1 MSYGVFREIERLIE
15 YIPIEIDTY
24 GIGKLSSN
32 TFIDS
37 RYNFKDID
45 RIATRL
51 GILEVG
57 RNTVS
62 LRDIIKL
69 LNKFLKDADIEELV
83 ESPRRYREIQNSSSG
98 LPLKNL
104 LFDFCLS
111 ALVGDTF
118 DAKLFLTHTLYLTGL
133 RRQLV
138 ILLSSVITDLV
149 LVNNDSDVREMLTL
163 LALLS
168 EPNNIDIYFDL
179 NKEGFNKR
187 YNTYLKEIGKLSKY
201 NNNCNTPLAKISQGK
216 KDITIIMI
224 IDHSKILLYFVKPT
238 KNLNRLFY

>member
-1 MSYGVFREIERLIE
+1 MAYGIFREIERLLE

-24 GIGKLSSN
+24 GIGKLAPN

-37 RYNFKDID
+37 KYSFKDID

-51 GILEVG
+51 GVLEVG

-69 LNKFLKDADIEELV
+69 LNKFLKDASIEELV
-83 ESPRRYREIQNSSSG
+83 ENPRRYRELQKNSSG
-98 LPLKNL
+98 VPLKNL

-111 ALVGDTF
+111 ALVSDTF
-118 DAKLFLTHTLYLTGL
+118 NAKLFLTHSLYLTGL

-138 ILLSSVITDLV
+138 ILLSSII
-149 LVNNDSDVREMLTL
+149 NDSNLVDNDNDVRELLTL

-168 EPNNIDIYFDL
+168 EPNNIDIYFDI
-179 NKEGFNKR
+179 NNDGFNNR
-187 YNTYLKEIGKLSKY
+187 YNTYIKEINKISRYK
-201 NNNCNTPLAKISQGK
+201 NNNCNTTLAKINQVK
-216 KDITIIMI
+216 KI
-224 IDHSKILLYFVKPT
+224 
-238 KNLNRLFY
+238 

>member
-1 MSYGVFREIERLIE
+1 MIDTTLSLITIMSYGVFREIERLIE

-24 GIGKLSSN
+24 GIGKLGTN

-51 GILEVG
+51 GILEIG

-62 LRDIIKL
+62 VRDIIRL
-69 LNKFLKDADIEELV
+69 LNKFLKDAEIEELV
-83 ESPRRYREIQNSSSG
+83 ETPRRYRDIQNSVSG

-111 ALVGDTF
+111 ALVGDIF
-118 DAKLFLTHTLYLTGL
+118 DAKLFLTHSLYLTGL

-138 ILLSSVITDLV
+138 ILLSAII
-149 LVNNDSDVREMLTL
+149 NDSALVKNDNDVREMLTL

-168 EPNNIDIYFDL
+168 EPNNIDVYFDI
-179 NKEGFNKR
+179 NKEGFHTR
-187 YNTYLKEIGKLSKY
+187 YNTYLKEISKLAKY
-201 NNNCNTPLAKISQGK
+201 NNKPLAKIGQVK
-216 KDITIIMI
+216 KVQ
-224 IDHSKILLYFVKPT
+224 K
-238 KNLNRLFY
+238 

>member
-1 MSYGVFREIERLIE
+1 MAYGIFREIERLLE

-24 GIGKLSSN
+24 GIGKLAPN

-37 RYNFKDID
+37 KYSFKDID

-51 GILEVG
+51 GVLEVG

-69 LNKFLKDADIEELV
+69 LNKFLKDASIEELV
-83 ESPRRYREIQNSSSG
+83 ENPRRYRELQKNSSG
-98 LPLKNL
+98 VPLKNL

-111 ALVGDTF
+111 ALVSDTF
-118 DAKLFLTHTLYLTGL
+118 NAKLFLTHSLYLTGL

-138 ILLSSVITDLV
+138 ILLSSII
-149 LVNNDSDVREMLTL
+149 NDSNLVDNDNDVRELLTL

-168 EPNNIDIYFDL
+168 EPNNIDIYFDI
-179 NKEGFNKR
+179 NNDGFNNR
-187 YNTYLKEIGKLSKY
+187 YNTYLKEIKKLSRY
-201 NNNCNTPLAKISQGK
+201 NNNNCNTTLAKINQVK
-216 KDITIIMI
+216 KI
-224 IDHSKILLYFVKPT
+224 
-238 KNLNRLFY
+238 

>member
-1 MSYGVFREIERLIE
+1 MAYGIFREIERLLE

-24 GIGKLSSN
+24 GIGKLAPN

-37 RYNFKDID
+37 EYSFKDID

-51 GILEVG
+51 GVLEVG

-69 LNKFLKDADIEELV
+69 LNKFLKDASIEELV
-83 ESPRRYREIQNSSSG
+83 ENPRRYRELQKNSSG
-98 LPLKNL
+98 VPLKNL

-111 ALVGDTF
+111 ALVSDTF
-118 DAKLFLTHTLYLTGL
+118 NAKLFLTHSLYLTGL

-138 ILLSSVITDLV
+138 ILLSSII
-149 LVNNDSDVREMLTL
+149 NDSNLVDNDNDVRELLTL

-168 EPNNIDIYFDL
+168 EPNNIDIYFDI
-179 NKEGFNKR
+179 NNDGFNNR
-187 YNTYLKEIGKLSKY
+187 YNTYIKEINKISRYK
-201 NNNCNTPLAKISQGK
+201 NNNCNTTLAKINQAK
-216 KDITIIMI
+216 KI
-224 IDHSKILLYFVKPT
+224 
-238 KNLNRLFY
+238 

>member
-1 MSYGVFREIERLIE
+1 MAYGIFREIERLLE

-24 GIGKLSSN
+24 GIGKLAPN

-37 RYNFKDID
+37 EYSFKDID

-51 GILEVG
+51 GVLEVG

-69 LNKFLKDADIEELV
+69 LNKFLKDASIEELV
-83 ESPRRYREIQNSSSG
+83 ENPRRYRELQKNSSG
-98 LPLKNL
+98 VPLKNL

-111 ALVGDTF
+111 ALVSDTF
-118 DAKLFLTHTLYLTGL
+118 NAKLFLTHSLYLTGL

-138 ILLSSVITDLV
+138 ILLSSII
-149 LVNNDSDVREMLTL
+149 NDSNLVDNDNDVRELLTL

-168 EPNNIDIYFDL
+168 EPNNIDIYFDI
-179 NKEGFNKR
+179 NSDGFNNR
-187 YNTYLKEIGKLSKY
+187 YNTYIKEINKISRYK
-201 NNNCNTPLAKISQGK
+201 NNNCNTTLTKINQVK
-216 KDITIIMI
+216 KI
-224 IDHSKILLYFVKPT
+224 
-238 KNLNRLFY
+238 

>member
-1 MSYGVFREIERLIE
+1 MAYGIFREIERLLE

-24 GIGKLSSN
+24 GIGKLAPN

-37 RYNFKDID
+37 KYSFKDID

-51 GILEVG
+51 GVLEVG

-69 LNKFLKDADIEELV
+69 LNKFLKDASIEELV
-83 ESPRRYREIQNSSSG
+83 ENPRRYRELQKNSSG
-98 LPLKNL
+98 VPLKNL

-111 ALVGDTF
+111 ALVSDTF
-118 DAKLFLTHTLYLTGL
+118 NAKLFLTHSLYLIGL

-138 ILLSSVITDLV
+138 ILLSSII
-149 LVNNDSDVREMLTL
+149 NDSNLVDNDNDIRELLTL

-168 EPNNIDIYFDL
+168 EPNNIDIYFDI
-179 NKEGFNKR
+179 NNDGFNNR
-187 YNTYLKEIGKLSKY
+187 YNTYLKEINKLSRY
-201 NNNCNTPLAKISQGK
+201 NNNNCNTTLAKINQVK
-216 KDITIIMI
+216 KI
-224 IDHSKILLYFVKPT
+224 
-238 KNLNRLFY
+238 

>member
-1 MSYGVFREIERLIE
+1 MAYGIFREIERLLE

-24 GIGKLSSN
+24 GIGKLSPGTS
-32 TFIDS
+32 IDS
-37 RYNFKDID
+37 KYNFKDTD

-69 LNKFLKDADIEELV
+69 LNKYLKDAIIDELV
-83 ESPRRYREIQNSSSG
+83 DNPRRYRELQKSSSG
-98 LPLKNL
+98 VPLKNL

-111 ALVGDTF
+111 ALVNDRF
-118 DAKLFLTHTLYLTGL
+118 NAKLFLTHSLYLTGL

-138 ILLSSVITDLV
+138 ILLSSMI
-149 LVNNDSDVREMLTL
+149 NDPTLIDMDNDVRELLTR

-168 EPNNIDIYFDL
+168 EPNNIDIYFDV
-179 NKEGFNKR
+179 NNNGFNVR
-187 YNTYLKEIGKLSKY
+187 YNTYLKEMNNLSRY
-201 NNNCNTPLAKISQGK
+201 SNTNSNTALTKVSQVKKI
-216 KDITIIMI
+216 
-224 IDHSKILLYFVKPT
+224 
-238 KNLNRLFY
+238 

>member
-24 GIGKLSSN
+24 GIGKLSPT

-83 ESPRRYREIQNSSSG
+83 ESPRRYREIQNSVSG

-104 LFDFCLS
+104 SFDFCLS
-111 ALVGDTF
+111 ALVDDTF
-118 DAKLFLTHTLYLTGL
+118 DAKLFLIHSLYLTGL

-138 ILLSSVITDLV
+138 ILLSSIINDSTLV
-149 LVNNDSDVREMLTL
+149 KHDSDVREILTL

-168 EPNNIDIYFDL
+168 EPNNIDVYFDV
-179 NKEGFNKR
+179 NKEGFNIR

-201 NNNCNTPLAKISQGK
+201 NNNYNTPLAKINQGK
-216 KDITIIMI
+216 KI
-224 IDHSKILLYFVKPT
+224 
-238 KNLNRLFY
+238 

>member
-1 MSYGVFREIERLIE
+1 MSYGIFREIERLIE

-51 GILEVG
+51 GILEIG
-57 RNTVS
+57 KNTVS

-69 LNKFLKDADIEELV
+69 LNKFLKDAEIEELV
-83 ESPRRYREIQNSSSG
+83 ESPRRYRMIQNSVSG

-118 DAKLFLTHTLYLTGL
+118 DAKLFLTHSLYLTGL

-138 ILLSSVITDLV
+138 ILLSAII
-149 LVNNDSDVREMLTL
+149 NDSAFVKNDNDVREMLTL

-168 EPNNIDIYFDL
+168 EPNNIDVYFDIHD
-179 NKEGFNKR
+179 KGFNIR

-201 NNNCNTPLAKISQGK
+201 KNNNNNVNAPLAKINLGK
-216 KDITIIMI
+216 KI
-224 IDHSKILLYFVKPT
+224 
-238 KNLNRLFY
+238 

>member
-1 MSYGVFREIERLIE
+1 MAYGIFREIERLLE

-24 GIGKLSSN
+24 GIGKLAPN

-37 RYNFKDID
+37 KYSFKDID

-51 GILEVG
+51 GVLEVG

-69 LNKFLKDADIEELV
+69 LNKFLKDASIEELV
-83 ESPRRYREIQNSSSG
+83 ENPRRYRELQKNSSG
-98 LPLKNL
+98 VPLKNL

-111 ALVGDTF
+111 ALVSDTF
-118 DAKLFLTHTLYLTGL
+118 NAKLFLTHSLYLTGL

-138 ILLSSVITDLV
+138 ILLSSII
-149 LVNNDSDVREMLTL
+149 NDSNLVDNDNDVRELLTL

-168 EPNNIDIYFDL
+168 EPNNIDIYFDI
-179 NKEGFNKR
+179 NNDGFNNR
-187 YNTYLKEIGKLSKY
+187 YNTYLKEINKLSRY
-201 NNNCNTPLAKISQGK
+201 NNNNSNTTLAKINQVK
-216 KDITIIMI
+216 KI
-224 IDHSKILLYFVKPT
+224 
-238 KNLNRLFY
+238 